1 MSAALP
7 LLIELLHQLSLAR
20 MWLLEPDALMRVKL
34 NAVRRVQ
41 LLLCCCQL
49 PADIGHQ
56 ALAETT
62 HHALSCLS
70 DSTS

>member
-1 MSAALP
+1 MSAASP
-7 LLIELLHQLSLAR
+7 LSIAFLHQLSLAC
-20 MWLLEPDALMRVKL
+20 MWLVKPDALMLKL
-34 NAVRRVQ
+34 NAVCMVQ
-41 LLLCCCQL
+41 MPLCCCQL
-49 PADIGHQ
+49 PADIGCQ